1 VLRRLLREPLVHFLV
16 LGTALFVLYD
26 ALSGAKGGSERRIVV
41 NDATVAAIVR
51 QHQAAWKRPPTPA
64 ELRGLVDAHVRDEVL
79 YREGVALGLDRDD
92 AVIRRRVQQ
101 KLGVVAEESMARS
114 VPTEAELQDY
124 LDKHAGRYVRP
135 AVVGFEQ
142 VMFDPL
148 KRRTSL
154 RADLDNALARLTEG
168 ASPEAMGDSSMLPAS
183 IGTIP
188 ADLLARE
195 YGDGFAAALMALPI
209 GSWSGPIASGYGAHL
224 VRVNHRTPG
233 RTATLAEARAAVAGD
248 WEGDRRAQAS
258 EAFYRNAL
266 KKYDV
271 VIDVDLPVASAAVP
285 GG

>member
-1 VLRRLLREPLVHFLV
+1 VHFLV
-16 LGTALFVLYD
+16 LGTALFLLYN

-51 QHQAAWKRPPTPA
+51 QHQVTWKRPPTPA
-64 ELRGLVDAHVRDEVL
+64 ELKGLVEAHVRDEVL
-79 YREGVALGLDRDD
+79 YREGLAMGLDRDD

-101 KLGVVAEESMARS
+101 KLGVVAEESMARAA
-114 VPTEAELQDY
+114 PTDAELQDH

-148 KRRTSL
+148 KRRATL
-154 RADLDNALARLTEG
+154 RADIDNALARLRDG
-168 ASPEAMGDSSMLPAS
+168 ASPDAMGDSSLLPAS
-183 IGTIP
+183 TDTIA

-195 YGDGFAAALMALPI
+195 YGDGFSAALMALPI
-209 GSWSGPIASGYGAHL
+209 GTWSGPVASGYGTHL
-224 VRVNHRTPG
+224 VRVNHRT
-233 RTATLAEARAAVAGD
+233 LARAASLVEVSAAVAGD

-258 EAFYRNAL
+258 DAFYRNAL

-271 VIDVDLPVASAAVP
+271 VIDVDLPVASAATP
-285 GG
+285 GS